1 MTTLPNK
8 MMPPPSSDRLAQDL
22 AIWFAQRGG
31 AWSGTLAELL
41 TAVRAG
47 SGVGNGLWPESG
59 RELYN
64 HLNAQKATLRSL
76 GVDVLLRDGIPR
88 IVSLRSCSGEPVP
101 SISPSLAPG
110 IDPVPGPPSDFPM
123 LRAEHATPLVGQ
135 REAGSS
141 DIVAAHGNPVA
152 DEAIRG
158 HLRPAQDL
166 LADHAERIFCV
177 GAAHAGWRGL
187 AAGVLEATIKALGVA
202 PAELVAW
209 LGPSIGP
216 EHFEVGDEV
225 REAFVRSDPDAE
237 VAFTRN
243 ARGRWQ
249 CDLPGIA
256 SARLRRAGIGSVAA
270 EGACVYADAQRFY
283 SYRRDGQ
290 CGRMAALIWLAPAE
304 PLKGHRSP

>member
-1 MTTLPNK
+1 LRGLNGT
-8 MMPPPSSDRLAQDL
+8 
-22 AIWFAQRGG
+22 GG
-31 AWSGTLAELL
+31 ASAGPYRRFNLACHVGDAPE
-41 TAVRAG
+41 AVEANR
-47 SGVGNGLWPESG
+47 
-59 RELYN
+59 R
-64 HLNAQKATLRSL
+64 
-76 GVDVLLRDGIPR
+76 LLRTRLELPT
-88 IVSLRSCSGEPVP
+88 EPAWLKQVHGSRVLDLDP
-101 SISPSLAPG
+101 AAP
-110 IDPVPGPPSDFPM
+110 VGPAP
-123 LRAEHATPLVGQ
+123 
-135 REAGSS
+135 EADASVTRTAGT
-141 DIVAAHGNPVA
+141 VCVVQVA
-152 DEAIRG
+152 DCLPVLFASRS
-158 HLRPAQDL
+158 AS
-166 LADHAERIFCV
+166 CV

-187 AAGVLEATIKALGVA
+187 AAGVLEATIKAFGVA